1 MFRQF
6 TVLALVLVA
15 FAASAQASTIAHWTG
30 DNTAADSSGNGH
42 HGTLV
47 GGTTY
52 GTGVYGQAFK
62 FDGANDYV
70 TIPGNFPVDGA
81 LQPATISVAMWVN
94 VVSGGGLQLI
104 ADGSHGGVGGNNGG
118 WALQVSSTDKVDF
131 AYGYGNQTFPH
142 ISSTTDIADG
152 TFHHVLAMM
161 NGTHLRIFVDGIE
174 DATPVAYPATE
185 TPLASTANFGNVR
198 LGSHYSISTRALEG
212 LIDDVRIFSN
222 ELPPA
227 QIEAVLAG
235 VPEPSTLILAVLGLL
250 SLGVTRR
257 RRRR

>member
-1 MFRQF
+1 
-6 TVLALVLVA
+6 V
-15 FAASAQASTIAHWTG
+15 
-30 DNTAADSSGNGH
+30 GN
-42 HGTLV
+42 
-47 GGTTY
+47 TTY
-52 GTGVYGQAFK
+52 DTGVYGQAFK
-62 FDGANDYV
+62 FDGAGDYV
-70 TIPGNFPVDGA
+70 TIPGNVPVAGA

-104 ADGSHGGVGGNNGG
+104 ADSSHGGVGGNHGG
-118 WALQVSSTDKVDF
+118 WALQVSGTDKVDF

-161 NGTHLRIFVDGIE
+161 NGTHLRLFVDGIE
-174 DATPVAYPATE
+174 EVTPVAYPN
-185 TPLASTANFGNVR
+185 TPLASTANTGNVR
-198 LGSHYSISTRALEG
+198 LGSHYNISTRALEG

-235 VPEPSTLILAVLGLL
+235 VPEPSTFVLAALGLL

-257 RRRR
+257 RRR